1 MKAMILAAGMGK
13 RMRPLTL
20 TTPKPLLEIA
30 GVPLIEYHVRR
41 LVAAGFSDIVVNH
54 AWLGDQ
60 IEAYLGDGRRFGA
73 NIVFSREAEPLETAG
88 GIRKALP
95 LLESK
100 DETSFILVNGDV
112 FTDFPYSSL
121 NQLADKSPYLV
132 LVPNPA
138 HNPEGD
144 FCLNEGRLYAD
155 RGEKYTFSGVS
166 VLPLEMFADLVE
178 GEVAA
183 LGPILREAIVKGEA
197 RGAVYDGFWAD
208 VGTPER
214 LRQIDYL
221 VQEQKIDG
229 F

>member
-1 MKAMILAAGMGK
+1 MKAMILAAGIGK

-73 NIVFSREAEPLETAG
+73 NIVFSREVDPLETAG

-95 LLESK
+95 LLVSEG
-100 DETSFILVNGDV
+100 ETSFILVNGDV

-121 NQLADKSPYLV
+121 NKWVDKSPYLV
-132 LVPNPA
+132 LVPNPP

-144 FCLNEGRLYAD
+144 FCLNNGRLYAD

-178 GEVAA
+178 GEAAA
-183 LGPILREAIVKGEA
+183 LGPLLREAIAKGKVY
-197 RGAVYDGFWAD
+197 GAVYDGFWAD
-208 VGTPER
+208 IGTPER
-214 LRQIDYL
+214 LRQIDDL
-221 VQEQKIDG
+221 VKEQK
-229 F
+229 